1 MYYYDGRLVYVVV
14 CIVYM
19 LFIYFVF
26 IIFGIYII
34 FVNLKIRVF
43 KFDCVYGIFRLI
55 KIKYLFF

>member
-43 KFDCVYGIFRLI
+43 KFDCVYGIFR
-55 KIKYLFF
+55 